1 MRRRDILS
9 AAAGVTAASVLARP
23 AIAQGR
29 PKLKWRMVSSFP
41 KSLDTSFGAGNF
53 FAKRVSEL
61 TDGGIELQVFAPGE
75 IVGGLEALDAV
86 SNDTVEAC
94 HSVSFYGLGKDV
106 SFAVGSGLPFIFNAR
121 QLQAWMFEG
130 GGLDLM
136 NEFYAGFNLWGHPCG
151 NTGAQMGGW
160 FRKEINTLSDLK
172 GLKMRIGAMGGQIL
186 SRLGVVPQQI
196 AGGDIYAALERGTID
211 AVEWSGAYDDERL
224 GFARVAK
231 YYYSPGWWEGGPM
244 LHLFVNL
251 KRWSDL
257 PSSYQA
263 AFTSACHEANN
274 RMLAQLDARN
284 GPALR
289 RLVGTGVQVRFF
301 SKEILDASYSEAM
314 KFYDEL
320 AAKNPKFAKLYGS
333 INALRAD
340 MLLYQRI
347 AELPFDSYVYSRSAN
362 R

>member
-1 MRRRDILS
+1 MKRREILT
-9 AAAGVTAASVLARP
+9 AAAGVAAASVMARP

-41 KSLDTSFGAGNF
+41 KSLDTSFGAGVF
-53 FAKRVSEL
+53 LAKRVSEL
-61 TDGGIELQVFAPGE
+61 TEGGLELQVFAPGE

-86 SNDTVEAC
+86 SNDTVECC
-94 HSVSFYGLGKDV
+94 HSVSFYGLGKDI

-121 QLQAWMFEG
+121 QLQAWTFEG
-130 GGLDLM
+130 GGLNLM
-136 NEFYAGFNLWGHPCG
+136 NEFYSGFNLWGHPCG

-160 FRKEINTLSDLK
+160 FRKEIATLDDLK

-186 SRLGVVPQQI
+186 LRLGVVPQQI

-211 AVEWSGAYDDERL
+211 AVEWSGAYDDEKL

-244 LHLFVNL
+244 LHFFVNL
-251 KRWSDL
+251 KRWNDL
-257 PSSYQA
+257 PASYQA
-263 AFTSACHEANN
+263 ALTSACHEANN

-284 GPALR
+284 GAALK
-289 RLVGTGVQVRFF
+289 RLVGTGVQLRLF
-301 SKEILDASYSEAM
+301 SKEILDACYNETM
-314 KFYDEL
+314 KLYDEL
-320 AAKNPKFAKLYGS
+320 SAKNPKFAKLYAS
-333 INALRAD
+333 INAIRGD

-347 AELPFDSYVYSRSAN
+347 AELPYDSFVYSRSSG